1 MAKKQRRNTPQ
12 PAREFRTTPFT
23 GLKGVKV
30 AEAAPAP
37 RAKEQQ
43 QPRAELDADDHDL
56 FLHAMA
62 GATPLHPIRQPRQKP
77 GNAEPEQ
84 ALDGR
89 CPPRKARQPSV
100 EEQEADLLFVQEIKR
115 LKLEARFG
123 DSLPDD
129 GELRPLAG
137 NRLKQLK
144 RGIVSVDRQ
153 LDLHGLTR
161 EEALLA
167 LPRFLLA
174 ARSAEQKAVLV
185 ITGKGNNS
193 PGEPILQQAVASWL
207 RDAGKDLVLEFA
219 PAPREM
225 GGSGAFVVF
234 IRPAPTPPPPF

>member
-1 MAKKQRRNTPQ
+1 MAKKHPDKTPR
-12 PAREFRTTPFT
+12 PTREFRTTPFT

-30 AEAAPAP
+30 AVAAPEP
-37 RAKEQQ
+37 RREEKPPSFSDESA
-43 QPRAELDADDHDL
+43 ADEHDL

-62 GATPLHPIRQPRQKP
+62 GATPLHSTHQPRPNPVKTDR
-77 GNAEPEQ
+77 EP
-84 ALDGR
+84 APHNR
-89 CPPRKARQPSV
+89 RPRECRQPSA
-100 EEQEADLLFVQEIKR
+100 EESEADQLFIQEIKR

-123 DSLPDD
+123 DAFPDD
-129 GELRPLAG
+129 GELKPLAG
-137 NRLKQLK
+137 NRLRQLK

-161 EEALLA
+161 EEALQA
-167 LPRFLLA
+167 LPHFLRA
-174 ARSAEQKAVLV
+174 ARTAGQKAVLV

-207 RDAGKDLVLEFA
+207 RDAGRDLVLEFA

-234 IRPAPTPPPPF
+234 IRAASPPTTTS